1 MSFRGFTK
9 DSLGRHIKG
18 IHIVRDTFSVE
29 DGILM
34 RLNLKV
40 TTSFTKAAHKH
51 NDKWIAPL
59 QYTHYHLYQSLWTNL
74 PKSQTNTC
82 FSWVYLCNKDIL

>member
-18 IHIVRDTFSVE
+18 IHIVRDTSVE
-29 DGILM
+29 DGMLM

-40 TTSFTKAAHKH
+40 TTSFTKAAH
-51 NDKWIAPL
+51 
-59 QYTHYHLYQSLWTNL
+59 
-74 PKSQTNTC
+74 
-82 FSWVYLCNKDIL
+82 